1 MFVIC
6 LPFYTSEPDWKSA
19 AEYYEKYILIREKE
33 ANQVTEN
40 SGDNEEDNEN
50 SADMGV
56 AFHDQHDIVA
66 RLATLYQTGGSNLS
80 CNYQRAGRITDLWFA
95 NDWLNLGSNLFFRR
109 FV

>member
-80 CNYQRAGRITDLWFA
+80 CNYQRAGRITDL
-95 NDWLNLGSNLFFRR
+95 
-109 FV
+109 